1 MRLTIAQLR
10 AAGVSDK
17 QIVDALAE
25 ADAER
30 KEKERIKKRNQR
42 ACPQDGGDIG
52 GQGGTILT
60 LSPFKDTLSKE
71 EVSSLIERPLSSAPR
86 ARVKFVY
93 PPEFLAFWQQYPVK
107 SGKDA
112 ALKAWKRVIAA
123 GKATA
128 DEIVAGA
135 MRYAADPNREDSFTK
150 HGATWLNAG
159 CFTDGPLPKR
169 WKSLK
174 ERNRETMDDL
184 DSFIR
189 ETANEA
195 VRRRDARA
203 QGHLLLPIGQSDGAQ
218 GIPGRNGSS
227 SGELF
232 GRSGDS
238 GGRESD
244 ASEPEFPAARA
255 AGAKPLR

>member
-1 MRLTIAQLR
+1 MRLSIAHLR
-10 AAGVSDK
+10 AAGLSAE
-17 QIVDALAE
+17 QIVKVLEE

-30 KEKERIKKRNQR
+30 REKERIKKRNQR
-42 ACPQDGGDIG
+42 ACPRDGGDNRDR
-52 GQGGTILT
+52 GTILT
-60 LSPFKDTLSKE
+60 VSPFKDTLSKE
-71 EVSSLIERPLSSAPR
+71 EGSFLIERPLTSAPR

-93 PPEFLAFWQQYPVK
+93 PLEFVAFWQQYPLKV
-107 SGKDA
+107 GKDA
-112 ALKAWKRVIAA
+112 ALKAWEKVIKS

-135 MRYAADPNREDSFTK
+135 IRYAADPHREDSFTK

-159 CFTDGPLPKR
+159 CFSDGPLPKR

-174 ERNRETMDDL
+174 EQNRETMDDL

-203 QGHLLLPIGQSDGAQ
+203 QGHLLLSIGQSAGAQ
-218 GIPGRNGSS
+218 GISGRNGSS

-232 GRSGDS
+232 GGSGNS

-255 AGAKPLR
+255 VGGKALR